1 VANSKISALTSATT
15 VTGTEVL
22 PIVQSSATVKLAISD
37 LTPGFA
43 NTFGFKNRL
52 MNGSMESALYGTS
65 GTVANSTAVPTSST
79 GYITVDRWF
88 MYATGAALTATQ
100 QKIMSTGIP
109 YQTLITGAAS
119 NTVFGIG
126 QRIEDVNSCDL
137 AGKTCNL
144 SVYLQ
149 GNGVTTVT
157 WTAYYANTSN
167 TFGTI
172 ATPTK
177 TSIATGTFTINGTL
191 TRYNAQVS
199 VPAAAYTGIEILFT
213 VAGITA
219 GNNFVITGVQF
230 ELGSKTTSY
239 DFRSLQQEYPL
250 VMRYRENGSYRWRG
264 VDGGATD
271 VVTNSF
277 KVYKY
282 ATPTVSVGT
291 ANIYQDAF
299 AIALTGVPYDTG
311 TVSWYATSEIA

>member
-1 VANSKISALTSATT
+1 MANSKISALTAATT

-43 NTFGFKNRL
+43 NTFGYKNRL

-119 NTVFGIG
+119 NTIFGIG

-144 SVYLQ
+144 SAYLQ

-177 TSIATGTFTINGTL
+177 TSIATGTFTITTSL
-191 TRYNAQVS
+191 VRYSAQIS

-219 GNNFVITGVQF
+219 GNNFVVTGVQF
-230 ELGSKTTSY
+230 ELGSQATSY

-250 VMRYRENGSYRWRG
+250 VMRYRENGTYRWRG

-291 ANIYQDAF
+291 ANIYRDAF
-299 AIALTGVPYDTG
+299 AIALSGVPYDTG
-311 TVSWYATSEIA
+311 SVSWSATSEIA